1 MAKKI
6 PNVVSRNRVQTP
18 LANALQNE
26 QKNQKEEVLAN
37 ISIIE
42 ELKDLIPPLQEEEFN
57 RLEQNILEDEKGI
70 REPIK
75 LWKQEDKFIIIDGH
89 NRYTIAQKHSLKI
102 PFEIIELSDIEEV
115 KEWMINF
122 QLGRRNLSP
131 EQTSYLRGF
140 LYNQLK
146 QHKGG
151 NDKVVRGQ
159 EPKGQNVPLDLTTAE
174 FLAQQYN
181 VSDKTI
187 KRDGQFA
194 QAISLIG
201 DANAQLKRDLLAGK
215 VKAKKADIQE
225 LTKTDK
231 EELTLNSVDDI
242 ALLAEKLRAL
252 KEEELVI
259 KRWNKKHLLNCLDA
273 NWYLPVFE
281 NKIESPAKSFWVK
294 DYSSVLVKDVPSIN
308 CIQLLHFA
316 DKGMMVLMGLV
327 CIGSKAQ
334 LKKVNFSAYL
344 EYLDYITFVIP
355 EELKESWDEYASR
368 HAIENIGCV
377 VVDERK
383 STLVAVPQYLDPM
396 IDKTKSLLLE
406 ILIQKLK

>member
-26 QKNQKEEVLAN
+26 HKHQKEEVLEN
-37 ISIIE
+37 VSIND
-42 ELKDLIPPLQEEEFN
+42 ELRDLIPPLQEEEFN
-57 RLEQNILEDEKGI
+57 RLEQNILEDKKGI

-75 LWKQEDKFIIIDGH
+75 LWKQNEKFVIVDGH
-89 NRYTIAQKHSLKI
+89 NRYAIAQKHSLKF
-102 PFEIIELSDIEEV
+102 PFEVIELSDIEEV
-115 KEWMINF
+115 KEWMVNF

-146 QHKGG
+146 QKKGG
-151 NDKVVRGQ
+151 NDKVLKGQ
-159 EPKGQNVPLDLTTAE
+159 NPKGQNVPLDMTTAE

-187 KRDGQFA
+187 KRDGLFA

-201 DANAQLKRDLLAGK
+201 DTNAELKRDLLAGK
-215 VKAKKADIQE
+215 VKAKKTDIQE
-225 LTKTDK
+225 LVKTDK
-231 EELTLNSVDDI
+231 EELTLNSVADI
-242 ALLAEKLRAL
+242 ALLAEEVRAL
-252 KEEELVI
+252 RDAEIEF
-259 KRWNKKHLLNCLDA
+259 KRWNKKYLLNFLDA
-273 NWYLPVFE
+273 DWYLPIFE
-281 NKIESPAKSFWVK
+281 NKVESSAKSFWVK
-294 DYSSVLVKDVPSIN
+294 DYSSILVKDTPSIN
-308 CIQLLHFA
+308 SLQLLHFA
-316 DKGMMVLMGLV
+316 DEGMMVLIGLI

-355 EELKESWDEYASR
+355 EDLKEAWNEYSSR
-368 HAIENIGCV
+368 HAVENIGCI
-377 VVDERK
+377 VVDTEK
-383 STLVAVPQYLDPM
+383 TDLIVTPQYLDPT
-396 IDKTKSLLLE
+396 IEKTKSLLLE